1 MHHYVLGGRNKPNAS
16 KIPEWHGHDE
26 ALVLR
31 IDDATQRVEPVLR
44 YRSPPDLCPPD
55 APSFVFKAGTLIGDT
70 LHLCTQ
76 TEILSCSLPDCTVSN
91 HVSLPCFND
100 LHHVTLAGNG
110 NYLVAV
116 TGLDLVAEVTQRGEL
131 VAEWSALAEDP
142 WQRFSR
148 STDYRRIGTTKP
160 HLAHPNFVF
169 VHGGDVWTTRL
180 EQQDVLNLASRATI
194 PIGIERPHDGIV
206 RGDRAYFTIVNGF
219 VAIVDL
225 GLRQRVETID
235 LTAIV
240 GGNQPL
246 GWCRG
251 LKLLSDDR
259 MIVAFTRLR
268 PTRFKQNIA
277 WAKSLMKSALGVE
290 GLDWHK
296 ALSTRLICFD
306 IARRQRLW
314 DLDLEPFG
322 MDAVFSVL

>member
-26 ALVLR
+26 ALILR
-31 IDDATQRVEPVLR
+31 VDDETQHAEVILR
-44 YRSPPDLCPPD
+44 YRSPPELCPHE
-55 APSFVFKAGTLIGDT
+55 APSFVFKAGTRIGDR

-76 TEILSCSLPDCTVSN
+76 TEILTCALPDCTVSN
-91 HVSLPCFND
+91 HLSLPCFND
-100 LHHVTLAGNG
+100 LHHVTIAGNG

-116 TGLDLVAEVTQRGEL
+116 TGLDLVAEVTPDGTL
-131 VAEWSALAEDP
+131 VAEWSALETDP

-148 STDYRRIGTTKP
+148 EVDYRRIGTTKP

-169 VHGGDVWTTRL
+169 LHDGDIWTTRL
-180 EQQDVLNLASRATI
+180 EQQDALNLATRETI

-206 RGDRAYFTIVNGF
+206 QGERAYFTIVNGF

-225 GLRQRVETID
+225 AEKRLVGTID
-235 LTAIV
+235 LTQIV
-240 GGNQPL
+240 GGNRPL

-251 LKLLSDDR
+251 LKLLPDDR

-277 WAKSLMKSALGVE
+277 WAKSLMKSALGVD
-290 GLDWHK
+290 GLDWSK

-306 IARRQRLW
+306 IGRKQRLW
-314 DLDLEPFG
+314 DFDVEPYG